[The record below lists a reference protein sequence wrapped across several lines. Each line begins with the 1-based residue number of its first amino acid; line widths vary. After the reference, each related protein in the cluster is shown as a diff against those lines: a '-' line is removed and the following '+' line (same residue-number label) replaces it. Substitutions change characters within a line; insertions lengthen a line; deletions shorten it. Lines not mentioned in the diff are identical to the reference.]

1 MLGYRIF
8 WKHKDFKTDSKGPI
22 LRHLEKKMPKTK
34 TKTDELYTKAE
45 AAEICEKFQ
54 KTGKKYKSETTK
66 GKTKY
71 LPVVTH
77 WIREAL
83 V

>member
-1 MLGYRIF
+1 MFGYRIF

-22 LRHLEKKMPKTK
+22 LRHSEKGKVRIKTGK
-34 TKTDELYTKAE
+34 LFTKLE
-45 AAEICEKFQ
+45 AADVCERFQ
-54 KTGKKYKSETTK
+54 KAGKKYKSKTTK
-66 GKTKY
+66 DKTKY

-77 WIREAL
+77 WVREVL